1 MAGVLDYGIVVC
13 SLTWSEMD
21 YIRNTLPNYVNTYV
35 NAGVLL
41 MNLKYMRRNNAEEKF
56 HSLYLNRTDFRYA
69 DQDIINFALHDTIKL
84 LPIYYNAPILAIQLN
99 YSKLTPEFIKE
110 QVQNRYHITYDNL
123 FDIVYASSIIH
134 INGYKHHIYEIPY
147 LKYIYER
154 NLDMATA
161 YIKSKG

>member
-21 YIRNTLPNYVNTYV
+21 YIRNTLPNYVNTYI

-41 MNLKYMRRNNAEEKF
+41 MNLKYLRSNNAEEKF

-134 INGYKHHIYEIPY
+134 INGYKHYIYEIPY